1 MQNACMPAI
10 TIRNVP
16 DDTHEELAARAAA
29 SGKSLQEYLRAE
41 LIRLASRPDM
51 SAWLAGLRE
60 DKKLF
65 QSSVTTE
72 DILRARDFGRR

>member
-1 MQNACMPAI
+1 MPSI

-16 DDTHEELAARAAA
+16 DETHEELAARAAA

-51 SAWLAGLRE
+51 DAWLVGLRE
-60 DKKLF
+60 DKNLLR
-65 QSSVTTE
+65 SRVTTE
-72 DILRARDFGRR
+72 QILRARDAGRK